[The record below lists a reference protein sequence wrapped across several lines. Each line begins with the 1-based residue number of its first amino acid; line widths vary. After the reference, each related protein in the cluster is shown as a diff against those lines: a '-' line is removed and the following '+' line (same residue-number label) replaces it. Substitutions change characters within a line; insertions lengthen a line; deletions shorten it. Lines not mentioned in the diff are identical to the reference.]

1 MRFPLSI
8 SARRSFGA
16 FAFAAAAALAGCG
29 QHDDAPATKG
39 GPVSLR
45 RLTEPEYRQVIADV
59 FGTTIK
65 VPGRFEPDVRNNGLI
80 AVGTSQE
87 SVAGTGIEEYD
98 LTARGIAAQVVD
110 PVHRTTLVP
119 CTPAKPNAPDDA
131 CAAKFV
137 GQTGRFLFRRPLTQ
151 VELQTFV
158 KAASDSTA
166 KLGDFYSGLG
176 ESLAGMLVSPQFLF
190 RQEASVPDPDNAG
203 QRRLDAWSKASRLS
217 FFLWDTTPDAEL
229 LDAAEKGDLDTAS
242 GLQKQVDR
250 MVNSPRLASGVR
262 AFFSDML
269 GFDGFAALAKDP
281 EIYPKYNSQ
290 VAADAQE
297 QTLRTLADLLVTQK
311 GDYRDIFT
319 TRKTYLTRLLGS
331 VYGVPVKTESGWEAH
346 EYPEGDPR
354 ASILTEISF
363 VALHSHPGRS
373 SATIRGKALREIF
386 LCQKVPDP
394 PGNVKFTMVQDT
406 HNPNFRTARAR
417 LGAHINQPTCAGCH
431 KIMDPVGLAMENFD
445 SAGSFRATENDAPI
459 MTDGE
464 IDGVKFDDAVGF
476 TKAIHDHPQTPVCF
490 VNRIYSFGVGR
501 PASKDEAEWLN
512 YQVKQFAADGY
523 KVPDLMRRIA
533 TSPAFYRISTPG
545 TEANNAQLSMA
556 GTVNQTEAGK

>member
-1 MRFPLSI
+1 MSYLSS
-8 SARRSFGA
+8 SARRTLGA
-16 FAFAAAAALAGCG
+16 VGFAAAAALAGCG
-29 QHDDAPATKG
+29 QHDDAPVTKG

-45 RLTEPEYRQVIADV
+45 RLTEPEYRQIIADV

-65 VPGRFEPDVRNNGLI
+65 VPGRFEPDVRDNGLI
-80 AVGTSQE
+80 AVGTSKV

-110 PVHRTTLVP
+110 EVHRTTLVP
-119 CTPAKPNAPDDA
+119 CTPAKATQPDDA
-131 CAAKFV
+131 CASKFIS
-137 GQTGRFLFRRPLTQ
+137 QTGKYLFRRPLTQ
-151 VELQTFV
+151 TELQTFV
-158 KAASDSTA
+158 KDAGESAG
-166 KLGDFYSGLG
+166 KLGNFYSGL
-176 ESLAGMLVSPQFLF
+176 ENTLSAMLVSPQFLF
-190 RQEASVPDPDNAG
+190 REEAAVPDPDHSG
-203 QRRLDAWSKASRLS
+203 QQRLDAYSKASRLS

-229 LDAAEKGDLDTAS
+229 LAAAEKGDLDTKA
-242 GLQKQVDR
+242 GLDKQVDR

-262 AFFSDML
+262 AFFTDML
-269 GFDGFAALAKDP
+269 GFDGFTALAKDP
-281 EIYPKYNSQ
+281 TIYPKYNSQ

-297 QTLRTLADLLVTQK
+297 QTLRTLTDLLVTNK

-331 VYGVPVKTESGWEAH
+331 VYGVPVKTQAGWEAH
-346 EYPEGDPR
+346 VYDEGDPR

-373 SATIRGKALREIF
+373 SPTIRGKAVRQVF

-445 SAGSFRATENDAPI
+445 SAGSFRSTENDAPI
-459 MTDGE
+459 TTEGE
-464 IDGVKFDDAVGF
+464 IDGIKFGDTLGFIKAV
-476 TKAIHDHPQTPVCF
+476 HDHPQTPVCL
-490 VNRIYSFGVGR
+490 VNRLYSFGVGR
-501 PASKDEAEWLN
+501 GSTKDEADWLN
-512 YQVKQFAADGY
+512 YQEKQFADGGF

-533 TSPAFYRISTPG
+533 TSSAFYRVSASAG
-545 TEANNAQLSMA
+545 NEASNASFSMA
-556 GTVNQTEAGK
+556 GNGNQMEASK